1 MRKSRVIGFTL
12 LVLLAGCNLR
22 VEEWNEHKILP
33 IGVALPLDTDTFTL
47 QEFVEKNSQYLS
59 TISDTIFYGEDT
71 VITNQFLAI
80 DSTVVATFS
89 HGLPEDILDTSRT
102 VLNLEVCL
110 VRTRVRFKGEVLTP
124 CNIEFLATFSRGGSE
139 VRADTT
145 TVSLTPGTYDTLIIL
160 NLYNVPVG
168 SFSITIR
175 GRGTL
180 GTAHVDTMELS
191 YQIPLMVNFRGD
203 TIVFK
208 EVVTENDSSII
219 DWANKELIDTILLG
233 GNVWNRIPLGLN
245 LQVWVL
251 NKAKNDSVMVLGQN
265 IPAAI
270 LSGGLAAQESNTEIS
285 VVADRRLME
294 FLKQDTMY
302 FHILTYITAGSGE
315 CVTFRS
321 QDYLRYSL
329 YLRVKGNLDF
339 EKLSE

>member
-1 MRKSRVIGFTL
+1 MKKSRVIGFTL

-22 VEEWNEHKILP
+22 VEEWNEHKVLP
-33 IGVALPLDTDTFTL
+33 IGVALPLDADTFTI
-47 QEFVEKNSQYLS
+47 QEFIDKNSQYLS
-59 TISDTIFYGEDT
+59 NLGDTVFYGEDT
-71 VITNQFLAI
+71 VITDRFLAI
-80 DSTVVATFS
+80 DSTVVASFG
-89 HGLPEDILDTSRT
+89 HGLPEEILDTLRT
-102 VLNLEVCL
+102 VFNSEVCL
-110 VRTRVRFKGEVLTP
+110 VRARVRFKGEVLTP
-124 CNIEFLATFSRGGSE
+124 FNIEFLATFLRGGSE
-139 VRADTT
+139 VREDTT
-145 TVSLTPGTYDTLIIL
+145 TISLNPGTYDTLITL
-160 NLYNVPVG
+160 NLNNIPIG

-175 GRGTL
+175 GLGTL
-180 GTAHVDTMELS
+180 GTARVDTMELS
-191 YQIPLMVNFRGD
+191 YQIPLIVNFRGD

-245 LQVWVL
+245 LQVWAL
-251 NKAKNDSVMVLGQN
+251 NKVKNDSVMVLGQN

-270 LSGGLAAQESNTEIS
+270 LSGGMAAQESNTQIS
-285 VVADRRLME
+285 VVVDRRLME

-302 FHILTYITAGSGE
+302 FHILTYIPAGSGE